1 VREEFRRVADCAYF
15 EYQRNRVYV
24 RTNPKMKRYQR
35 RSKKQGETAAI
46 RPNKIM
52 DKIIPVCPRCKSDK
66 LILDYQEGR
75 DKYVFDL
82 WFSRGGIRRWIT
94 KKRFPRHECVSCGRM
109 FIPVTPI
116 SHQRLG
122 HNLLAWAV
130 HQHVRNR
137 TSLADLSLTARE
149 CFGLELREWDFMRLK
164 VMAGKYYRDT
174 YDNLLGQLVAGPL
187 LHIDETSAWL
197 RGHVT
202 GYVWVF
208 TSMDSVAYM
217 YRATREGEFLHDILR
232 PFDGVMMADFYT
244 AYDSI
249 DCTQQKCLVHLMY
262 DINRALLKHPFDEEL
277 NEIGRTFGTL
287 MRDII
292 GRIDLFGLKSR
303 YLRKHREQASMWLS
317 DFRGSPRKSRIA
329 EKFRKRIA
337 KYGDRLFTF
346 LDYDGIPWN
355 NNNAENAIKP
365 FAKYRRLVRGR
376 ITEPGLSDYL
386 VLLSVAHT
394 CKYRGVSFLEFLLS
408 GDQQIP
414 D

>member
-1 VREEFRRVADCAYF
+1 
-15 EYQRNRVYV
+15 
-24 RTNPKMKRYQR
+24 
-35 RSKKQGETAAI
+35 
-46 RPNKIM
+46 
-52 DKIIPVCPRCKSDK
+52 
-66 LILDYQEGR
+66 
-75 DKYVFDL
+75 
-82 WFSRGGIRRWIT
+82 
-94 KKRFPRHECVSCGRM
+94 
-109 FIPVTPI
+109 
-116 SHQRLG
+116 
-122 HNLLAWAV
+122 
-130 HQHVRNR
+130 
-137 TSLADLSLTARE
+137 
-149 CFGLELREWDFMRLK
+149 
-164 VMAGKYYRDT
+164 MAGKYYRDT
-174 YDNLLGQLVAGPL
+174 YDNLLGQLMAGPL

-208 TSMDSVAYM
+208 TSMESVVYM
-217 YRATREGEFLHDILR
+217 YRATREGEFLHDLLR
-232 PFDGVMMADFYT
+232 SFDGVMVTDFYT

-287 MRDII
+287 MRDIV
-292 GRIDLFGLKSR
+292 GTIDRFGLKSR
-303 YLRKHREQASMWLS
+303 YLRKHREQASRWLS
-317 DFRGSPRKSRIA
+317 DFRVSPRKSRIA

-346 LDYDGIPWN
+346 LDYDGVPWN

-365 FAKYRRLVRGR
+365 FAKYRRLIRGW
-376 ITEPGLSDYL
+376 ITEPGLRDYL
-386 VLLSVAHT
+386 VLLSIAHT